1 MSGLLDEREEELA
14 DNDVAGDGE
23 QVVTD
28 AFVEVF
34 STDNELVARMVIDD
48 LLRPEGIVPA
58 LHDRRSH
65 SVPAPAAMAGTLG
78 VAVPERDADRARQLL
93 REAQQDKILYGENE
107 DGHVVGET
115 VK

>member
-1 MSGLLDEREEELA
+1 MSGRLDEREEALPNDDA
-14 DNDVAGDGE
+14 DENGQDI
-23 QVVTD
+23 VTD
-28 AFVEVF
+28 TFVEVF

-65 SVPAPAAMAGTLG
+65 SMPAPAAMAGTLG
-78 VAVPERDADRARQLL
+78 VAVPDRDADRARQLL
-93 REAQQDKILYGENE
+93 REAQRDKILYGDNE
-107 DGHVVGET
+107 DGHIVGET